1 MENKFN
7 VEGYSFIEINS
18 NNNHRPFRVRCIE
31 TREEKD
37 SAISYRDA
45 AELLTCQY
53 KFAQNLDDKNNID
66 ERYVR
71 KVFTDILLGKKKSEC
86 DNLVRSEIV
95 EKKRIKGEIISIQ
108 SREKFAENK
117 EYVTQYFLV
126 TVLFENGLQ
135 RKSTN
140 VLVKKRNENV

>member
-7 VEGYSFIEINS
+7 VEGYSFIEVNS
-18 NNNHRPFRVRCIE
+18 NNSHRPFRVRCIE

-66 ERYVR
+66 EGYVR

-95 EKKRIKGEIISIQ
+95 EKKRITGEIISIQ
-108 SREKFAENK
+108 SQEKFAENK

-126 TVLFENGLQ
+126 TVLFE
-135 RKSTN
+135 
-140 VLVKKRNENV
+140 KKIYKCIV

>member
-95 EKKRIKGEIISIQ
+95 EKKKNKRRNYFNSISRKIC
-108 SREKFAENK
+108 RE
-117 EYVTQYFLV
+117 
-126 TVLFENGLQ
+126 
-135 RKSTN
+135 
-140 VLVKKRNENV
+140 